1 MYMRANNLQK
11 IDDIFS
17 AESILYHD
25 LKKASIKQANEE
37 SKEESKEAKRVVDP
51 V

>member
-1 MYMRANNLQK
+1 MRANNLRE
-11 IDDIFS
+11 IYDRFS
-17 AESILYHD
+17 AEFILYHD